1 MKRMA
6 MALTLFVVIG
16 GASANAT
23 PTFDGVI
30 SAGEWD
36 ACFLGTST
44 HNNNLDVGDYVTCN
58 VYGCND
64 ATYLYVAWEMVD
76 CTTDS
81 WDTAKAVGV
90 EAQFYLKCP
99 STASYPNP
107 GYDLLD
113 MKHEILKQTD
123 GSGWAEVGSLTD
135 NGIIYGYTHEST
147 PDRVGVGEFQIPWTA
162 FTEGIQPQLLFTGQ
176 YWGYGFDTNSVTYDT
191 EMAVPVPEPG
201 VMGLLGLGVLGLV
214 RRKRRC

>member
-1 MKRMA
+1 MKRVA
-6 MALTLFVVIG
+6 MALTLFAAIG
-16 GASANAT
+16 GASANAM
-23 PTFDGVI
+23 PTLDGVI

-44 HNNNLDVGDYVTCN
+44 HNNNWDVGDYVTCN
-58 VYGCND
+58 VYACND
-64 ATYLYVAWEMVD
+64 ATHLYVAWEMVD
-76 CTTDS
+76 CTPDS

-90 EAQFYLKCP
+90 EAQFYIKCP
-99 STASYPNP
+99 STTSYPDP

-113 MKHEILKQTD
+113 MKQTD

-162 FTEGIQPQLLFTGQ
+162 FTEGIQPQLLFVGQ
-176 YWGYGFDTNSVTYDT
+176 YWGYGFDTSSVTYDT
-191 EMAVPVPEPG
+191 EMAVPIPEPAG
-201 VMGLLGLGVLGLV
+201 LWPLGLGLLGM
-214 RRKRRC
+214 RRRRRR